1 MATILNNIYK
11 VEYIESRFLK
21 DITIV
26 PGKGVCLNVWRNFQQ
41 LDTVGLSSATSTS
54 KVVKKNTLYDVE
66 LTALL
71 KKQFLVANR
80 HLCYRL
86 TTVTGEKYLLGTE
99 RAPYP
104 ITNTSDNFP
113 SVVTEKSGT
122 TLSVE
127 YSNTLGLLP
136 ILDQ

>member
-1 MATILNNIYK
+1 MATILNNICK

-21 DITIV
+21 DITVV
-26 PGKGVCLNVWRNFQQ
+26 PGKGVFLNMWRNFQQ

-54 KVVKKNTLYDVE
+54 KVVKKNTLYDIK
-66 LTALL
+66 LTSLL
-71 KKQFLVANR
+71 KKQFLVVNR

-86 TTVTGEKYLLGTE
+86 TSVTGEKLLLGTE

-122 TLSVE
+122 TLTVE

-136 ILDQ
+136 ILDL

>member
-54 KVVKKNTLYDVE
+54 KVVKKNTLYDVK

-71 KKQFLVANR
+71 EKQFLVANR

>member
-41 LDTVGLSSATSTS
+41 LDTVGLSSTTSTS

-71 KKQFLVANR
+71 KKQFLVTNR

>member
-1 MATILNNIYK
+1 METTLNNIYK

-26 PGKGVCLNVWRNFQQ
+26 PGKGVFLNMWRNFQQ

-54 KVVKKNTLYDVE
+54 KVVKKNALYDIK
-66 LTALL
+66 LTSLL
-71 KKQFLVANR
+71 KEQFFVLNR

-86 TTVTGEKYLLGTE
+86 TTVAGEKYLLGTE

>member
-1 MATILNNIYK
+1 MGTVLKNICK
-11 VEYIESRFLK
+11 VEFIESRFLK
-21 DITIV
+21 NITIV
-26 PGKGVCLNVWRNFQQ
+26 PGKGVFLNMWRNFKK

-54 KVVKKNTLYDVE
+54 KVVKKNTIYNIKM
-66 LTALL
+66 TAFLE
-71 KKQFLVANR
+71 KQF
-80 HLCYRL
+80 LCYRL
-86 TTVTGEKYLLGTE
+86 TTVTGEKYLLGTD

-122 TLSVE
+122 TLTVE
-127 YSNTLGLLP
+127 YSNTIGLLP

>member
-1 MATILNNIYK
+1 MGTVLKNICK
-11 VEYIESRFLK
+11 VEFIESRFLK
-21 DITIV
+21 NITIV
-26 PGKGVCLNVWRNFQQ
+26 PGKGVFLNMWRNFKK
-41 LDTVGLSSATSTS
+41 LDTVGLSSATSKS
-54 KVVKKNTLYDVE
+54 KVVKKNTIYNIKM
-66 LTALL
+66 TAFLE
-71 KKQFLVANR
+71 KQFLLVNK

-86 TTVTGEKYLLGTE
+86 TTVTGEKYLLGTD

-127 YSNTLGLLP
+127 YSNTIGLLP